1 MTPSY
6 QKNKFLHFLQIAEL
20 LKTKKLKAILA
31 YLRKYSFIS
40 SILFFSIGMIFIIF
54 KAPNDHLQGQVAKI
68 MYIHVPASW
77 GALAL
82 YSVMGFFNI
91 LGFIKRI
98 PQCFIISKSIAP
110 TGLAFCFISLIT
122 GSLWGKPT
130 WGTYWVWDAR
140 LTSMLILSFLYIG
153 YILSTQTYE
162 TSKLTLGAYISVLGL
177 LNIPVIKGSVDWW
190 FTLHQPASIQLL
202 KLKSTID
209 PIMLFGLMIMSFAFA
224 FFASAMC
231 SSKIL
236 YNLRFFKSK

>member
-1 MTPSY
+1 MTPTR
-6 QKNKFLHFLQIAEL
+6 NKTNSSFFLSFNQIFKIRRLVPILEKMKVFSFFLSLFLFICGL
-20 LKTKKLKAILA
+20 L
-31 YLRKYSFIS
+31 
-40 SILFFSIGMIFIIF
+40 FIIY
-54 KAPNDHLQGQVAKI
+54 KAPNDSLQGEVAKI
-68 MYIHVPASW
+68 MYIHVPSSW

-91 LGFIKRI
+91 VGFIKRI
-98 PQCFIISKSIAP
+98 PQCFIIAKSIAP
-110 TGLAFCFISLIT
+110 TGFAFSIISIIT

-140 LTSMLILSFLYIG
+140 LTSMLILCFLYIG

-162 TSKLTLGAYISVLGL
+162 SRKLTLGAYISVLGL
-177 LNIPVIKGSVDWW
+177 LNIPIIKGSVDWW

-202 KLKSTID
+202 KLKTTID
-209 PIMLFGLMIMSFAFA
+209 PLMLNGLILMAFAFA

-236 YNLRFFKSK
+236 YNLHIFKTK